1 MLLSGYRAI
10 FITIGLIGVILL
22 ASPTIALLVKL
33 PPGQQF
39 SGIYI
44 LGSDHTLGN
53 IPFNIKTGVSYVLY
67 LGVNNNLGSAGY
79 YSCNL
84 KLVNESEFLPTG
96 VSVTPSSIP
105 TLFEYKFFLDDGST
119 WEAPLVFKVDAFNF
133 AENSSEIS
141 GVEINGIDYPV
152 NITSTWDSNKTGFYY
167 NLVVELWLFN
177 APKGISQ
184 YNDRFVSLFLNMTQ

>member
-22 ASPTIALLVKL
+22 ASPTIALLVKSRL
-33 PPGQQF
+33 VNNF
-39 SGIYI
+39 LESTFLALII
-44 LGSDHTLGN
+44 LLETFLSIL
-53 IPFNIKTGVSYVLY
+53 KLGVSYVLY

-119 WEAPLVFKVDAFNF
+119 WEAPLVFKVDTD
-133 AENSSEIS
+133 S
-141 GVEINGIDYPV
+141 
-152 NITSTWDSNKTGFYY
+152 TSLK
-167 NLVVELWLFN
+167 LHQ
-177 APKGISQ
+177 K
-184 YNDRFVSLFLNMTQ
+184 FLA